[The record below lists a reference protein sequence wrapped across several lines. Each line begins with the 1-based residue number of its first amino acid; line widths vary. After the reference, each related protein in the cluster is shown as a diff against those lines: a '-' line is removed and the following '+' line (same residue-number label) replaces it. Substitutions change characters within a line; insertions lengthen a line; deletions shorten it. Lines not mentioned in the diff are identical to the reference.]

1 VNPFKALPANPT
13 GPRFTSRLLPA
24 QRAPSAFTLVELLS
38 VVAIIALMTGLSVK
52 VLAGF
57 GNGDTGPRGGSA
69 VAASLMG
76 TARQEAIMRQTTTR
90 LIVDTAY
97 NSSSPANY
105 LHRLT
110 VAYLSPSTASTTG
123 TNWLPSNKWEPLPAN
138 TYVYYNLA
146 TTGSG
151 TNPSNTSCLISQSN
165 GMQLP
170 PSFSVPSSG
179 YYDYFQF
186 NSAGQL
192 QMTGSSTGTA
202 ELWVAPGFINT
213 ATQPPSLQVT
223 GTSQMFPFA
232 IFRLGRIDFFSAQN
246 Q

>member
-1 VNPFKALPANPT
+1 
-13 GPRFTSRLLPA
+13 
-24 QRAPSAFTLVELLS
+24 
-38 VVAIIALMTGLSVK
+38 MTGLSVK

-90 LIVDTAY
+90 LIIDTAY
-97 NSSSPANY
+97 NAGVPSNY

-110 VAYLSPSTASTTG
+110 IAYLWPSTASTTG
-123 TNWLPSNKWEPLPAN
+123 TNWRPANKWESLPAN
-138 TYVYYNLA
+138 AYVYYNPV
-146 TTGSG
+146 TSGSSNS
-151 TNPSNTSCLISQSN
+151 TNPSNPTCVFGTAS
-165 GMQLP
+165 GAMQFANTQEAG
-170 PSFSVPSSG
+170 SFGVSATG

-192 QMTGSSTGTA
+192 TTPSTGTA
-202 ELWVAPGFINT
+202 ELWIAPGFIT
-213 ATQPPSLQVT
+213 SQGALQVT

>member
-1 VNPFKALPANPT
+1 
-13 GPRFTSRLLPA
+13 
-24 QRAPSAFTLVELLS
+24 
-38 VVAIIALMTGLSVK
+38 MTGLSVK
-52 VLAGF
+52 VLDGF

-97 NSSSPANY
+97 NSGTPGNY
-105 LHRLT
+105 LHRFT

-123 TNWLPSNKWEPLPAN
+123 TNWRPANKWEPLPAN
-138 TYVYYNLA
+138 AYVYYNLA

-165 GMQLP
+165 GMQFTDAQEAGFFGV
-170 PSFSVPSSG
+170 STSG

-192 QMTGSSTGTA
+192 TTPSSGTA
-202 ELWVAPGFINT
+202 ELWVAPGFVT
-213 ATQPPSLQVT
+213 SQGGQGALRVT
-223 GTSQMFPFA
+223 GSSQMFPFA

>member
-1 VNPFKALPANPT
+1 
-13 GPRFTSRLLPA
+13 
-24 QRAPSAFTLVELLS
+24 
-38 VVAIIALMTGLSVK
+38 MTGLSVK

-57 GNGDTGPRGGSA
+57 GNGANGPRGGSA
-69 VAASLMG
+69 FAASLMG

-97 NSSSPANY
+97 SSSTPSNY

-110 VAYLSPSTASTTG
+110 VAYLWPSTASTSG
-123 TNWLPSNKWEPLPAN
+123 TNWLPASKWEPLPAN
-138 TYVYYNLA
+138 AYVYYNLA

-165 GMQLP
+165 GMQILAGTP
-170 PSFSVPSSG
+170 EAGAFGLTATG

-192 QMTGSSTGTA
+192 QMTGATNGTA

-213 ATQPPSLQVT
+213 AAQPPSLQLT